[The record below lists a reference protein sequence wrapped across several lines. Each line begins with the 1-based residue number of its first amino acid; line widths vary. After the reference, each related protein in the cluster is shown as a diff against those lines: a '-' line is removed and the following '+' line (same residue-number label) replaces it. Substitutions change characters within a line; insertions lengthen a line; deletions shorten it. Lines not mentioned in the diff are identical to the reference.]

1 MARRPAQLLL
11 AIAGVALGVAVVIA
25 VDLASSSAERAFD
38 LATQAVTGSAT
49 DEIVG
54 GPTGLP
60 DALFARLVLATGVVA
75 APVVEDYVLL
85 PAASDGPRAPA
96 SGRAPAGTARTPGK
110 PARVLHLLGID
121 PFSEGALR
129 PYLGAGTASAGPA
142 GDRDGL
148 VAGAGGAGGFAAL
161 LLRSGTCLLAAPTA
175 AELGL
180 RPGDRFQVRAG
191 GARRQLELVGV
202 LRPPGSDGNG
212 GRSGRLDDAAARQA
226 LSDLLVMDVAGAQ
239 ELLGRVG
246 RLDRIDL
253 RLPAAAGEPARA
265 AGRRPADLVRAQVDA
280 LLPAGARRLGAAG
293 RSAATFEMTRAFR
306 VNLTALSLLALL
318 CGAFLIFNTMT
329 FSVVQRRPLLGTLRT
344 LGVTRAQILALV
356 LGEAGVVALLGTA
369 GGFAGGVL
377 LGRGLLRLVTQ
388 TINDLYFVLSVR
400 DLALSPASFV
410 KGAAIGIGATL
421 AAALAPALEAAFTPP
436 RGVLDR
442 SRLETSLRLALPRT
456 ILLGAGLLALGAV
469 LLAAPV
475 GDPLTVGFLGMGA
488 VVVGFAMLAPAATVG
503 LMRLL
508 RPGLGRLL
516 GVRGRM
522 AAGGV
527 VASLSRTAVAIAAL
541 MVAVSV
547 AVGIGVMIDSF
558 RQTVVHWLGDELQA
572 DIYVTGAGGG
582 GSLRG
587 AGIPPELAARAAA
600 LPGVTAVHRVRR
612 VELATATGPVRLIAV
627 DNSRRAW
634 DGLELLAGDH
644 LAIWQRVAHG
654 EEALISESFSRRHH
668 LRAGDAVDLPAADG
682 ERRFRIAGVYA
693 DYASDLGLVMISRPT
708 YLRYWHD
715 TRLSGFSLDLAAGHG
730 APAAGGRAG
739 GAGSAK
745 GPGSAD
751 DSHGAKNAGN
761 GNGAPQAGGAD
772 DSQRSADAHETNKAS
787 TTSNPDKPPDADDA
801 DVARTVRLLRQTF
814 GPDRQLAIQSNRA
827 LKRLSLEIFDRTFL
841 ITGVLR
847 LLAGLVAAIGVLS
860 ALTALQ
866 LERGRE
872 IGVLRATGMT
882 PGEVWQLITTQNGL
896 MGLAA
901 GLMSLPVGLALSAI
915 MVYIINRRSFGWTIR
930 LEVSPAVLA
939 EALLLALVAAVGAGL
954 YPAYR
959 MARTPPA
966 LALREE

>member
-96 SGRAPAGTARTPGK
+96 GIARTPGK

-129 PYLGAGTASAGPA
+129 PYLGAGTAAAGPA

-148 VAGAGGAGGFAAL
+148 VAGVGGSGGFAAL

-202 LRPPGSDGNG
+202 LRPAGSDGKG
-212 GRSGRLDDAAARQA
+212 GRTGRSEDAAARQA
-226 LSDLLVMDVAGAQ
+226 LADLLVMDVAGAQ
-239 ELLGRVG
+239 ELLGREG
-246 RLDRIDL
+246 WLDRIDL
-253 RLPAAAGEPARA
+253 RLPAAGEPARA
-265 AGRRPADLVRAQVDA
+265 AGRRRADLVRARVDA
-280 LLPAGARRLGAAG
+280 LLPPGARRLGAAG

-442 SRLETSLRLALPRT
+442 SRLETRLRHALPRT
-456 ILLGAGLLALGAV
+456 VLLGAGLLALGAA

-527 VASLSRTAVAIAAL
+527 IASLSRTAVAIAAL

-600 LPGVTAVHRVRR
+600 LPGVAAVHRVRR
-612 VELATATGPVRLIAV
+612 VELATAAGPVRLIAV

-634 DGLELLAGDH
+634 DGLELLQGNH
-644 LAIWQRVAHG
+644 LAIWQRVAQG
-654 EEALISESFSRRHH
+654 EEALVSESFSRRHH

-715 TRLSGFSLDLAAGHG
+715 PRLSGFSHDRAGGRG
-730 APAAGGRAG
+730 ARAAGGRTGDA
-739 GAGSAK
+739 
-745 GPGSAD
+745 
-751 DSHGAKNAGN
+751 
-761 GNGAPQAGGAD
+761 
-772 DSQRSADAHETNKAS
+772 RSAE
-787 TTSNPDKPPDADDA
+787 DADI
-801 DVARTVRLLRQTF
+801 ARTIRLLRQTF